1 MVSVSNP
8 TSCTFPQ
15 NAIRAES
22 HNGLLFRVNF
32 FLQDGTNKK
41 MIVEFQRLA
50 GCSYEFQCA
59 YRAVHRG
66 IMNQDEANQEE
77 IEHELQFPTCV
88 PKDRSRSER
97 LVDTFAIALDLMQSE
112 QRIDSQLMG
121 LECMESLSMNAEI
134 LPLLFQEDCLN
145 TLLQFCAPPTYEE
158 ALSQLEQQQDCLLKR
173 RTLSI
178 LANALKVAPNLNSI
192 DSYRILQ
199 TLLECL
205 HRDTCGDAHQ
215 LFQVARCFVE
225 LYNKEEDAAASKSHA
240 LLLQKSQVLP
250 KLRTTTINRHHLAL
264 EQECQKLEAIL
275 SSYDS

>member
-1 MVSVSNP
+1 
-8 TSCTFPQ
+8 
-15 NAIRAES
+15 
-22 HNGLLFRVNF
+22 
-32 FLQDGTNKK
+32 

-59 YRAVHRG
+59 YRAVHRY
-66 IMNQDEANQEE
+66 IMNQDEAKQE

-88 PKDRSRSER
+88 PKDHNRSEK

-134 LPLLFQEDCLN
+134 LPLMFEEDCLN

-173 RTLSI
+173 RALSI
-178 LANALKVAPNLNSI
+178 LANGLEVTPNLNSI
-192 DSYRILQ
+192 DSDRILQ
-199 TLLECL
+199 TLMDCL
-205 HRDTCGDAHQ
+205 HHNKCGDAHQ
-215 LFQVARCFVE
+215 FFQVARCFVE
-225 LYNKEEDAAASKSHA
+225 LLTKENAAASKSHA
-240 LLLQKSQVLP
+240 LLLLQKSQVLP
-250 KLRTTTINRHHLAL
+250 MLRTTTAIRHHLAL
-264 EQECQKLEAIL
+264 EQECQKLEAVL